1 MDGNKQRIDD
11 LTSQLNQHNYNY
23 YVSSSP
29 TISDYDF
36 DMLLKELQ
44 ELEEKYPDLAD
55 LNSPTKRVGGD
66 ITKKFETIA
75 HKYPMLSL
83 SNSYSKEEIA
93 EFEVRAKKQVESDIE
108 YVCELK
114 YDGCAIGLTYQ
125 NGKLVRAITRGDGSK
140 GEDVT
145 ANVRTI
151 KTVPLTL
158 RGEFPAAFEIR
169 GEIYFPLENFE
180 ALNAKRREANEP
192 EYMNP
197 RNTASGTLKLQD
209 SSVVAERGLDC
220 FLYSLH
226 GENLPYQ
233 SHFEGLS
240 KAETWGFK
248 VPQEENR
255 LIKRTSTIEGIME
268 FIDYWDIERHNL
280 PFEIDGIVIKVNNYD
295 KQEELGYTAKS
306 PRWAIAYKFKAEQLS
321 TELLS
326 ITYQIG
332 RTGAITPVA
341 NLSPILLAGTIVKRA
356 SLHNADQIA
365 KLDLRIGDQVFVE
378 KGGEIIPKVVG
389 VDLDKRTNS
398 ATPTIYAVNCPECE
412 TELVRKEGEAHH
424 YCPNEYGCAPQ
435 VTGRIE
441 HFISRKAMDIDG
453 LGAETVIQLY
463 EEGLIENI
471 ADLFD
476 LTKEQ
481 ILPIERMAEKSADN
495 LIQGVSASKAIP
507 FETVLFALGIRYVGE
522 TVAKKLAKHFKN
534 IDAIIVA
541 TAEELVEVDEIGER
555 IAESVV
561 EFFEIEYNQ
570 IVLQRLR
577 DHGLN
582 FIIVEEEIEGASDKL
597 SGLVM
602 VVSGVFYE
610 ISRNDLKKSIEINGG
625 KLASSVS
632 AKTDYLVAGEKMG
645 PSKLE
650 KAEKLGVKLISEI
663 EYLKMIE

>member
-1 MDGNKQRIDD
+1 
-11 LTSQLNQHNYNY
+11 
-23 YVSSSP
+23 
-29 TISDYDF
+29 
-36 DMLLKELQ
+36 
-44 ELEEKYPDLAD
+44 
-55 LNSPTKRVGGD
+55 
-66 ITKKFETIA
+66 
-75 HKYPMLSL
+75 
-83 SNSYSKEEIA
+83 
-93 EFEVRAKKQVESDIE
+93 
-108 YVCELK
+108 
-114 YDGCAIGLTYQ
+114 
-125 NGKLVRAITRGDGSK
+125 
-140 GEDVT
+140 
-145 ANVRTI
+145 
-151 KTVPLTL
+151 
-158 RGEFPAAFEIR
+158 
-169 GEIYFPLENFE
+169 
-180 ALNAKRREANEP
+180 
-192 EYMNP
+192 
-197 RNTASGTLKLQD
+197 
-209 SSVVAERGLDC
+209 
-220 FLYSLH
+220 
-226 GENLPYQ
+226 
-233 SHFEGLS
+233 
-240 KAETWGFK
+240 
-248 VPQEENR
+248 
-255 LIKRTSTIEGIME
+255 
-268 FIDYWDIERHNL
+268 
-280 PFEIDGIVIKVNNYD
+280 
-295 KQEELGYTAKS
+295 
-306 PRWAIAYKFKAEQLS
+306 
-321 TELLS
+321 
-326 ITYQIG
+326 
-332 RTGAITPVA
+332 
-341 NLSPILLAGTIVKRA
+341 
-356 SLHNADQIA
+356 
-365 KLDLRIGDQVFVE
+365 
-378 KGGEIIPKVVG
+378 
-389 VDLDKRTNS
+389 
-398 ATPTIYAVNCPECE
+398 
-412 TELVRKEGEAHH
+412 
-424 YCPNEYGCAPQ
+424 
-435 VTGRIE
+435 
-441 HFISRKAMDIDG
+441 MDIDG